1 MAQSIG
7 AMRLVIFDLDGT
19 ITWHDSFVPYVAG
32 FLLKHPRYLARLW
45 RVPGPLLRYPFDRR
59 DRGRLKESLMIGLLR
74 DVERAELASWTSPFV
89 ERLLARGCR
98 PQAMEQVR
106 LHRTQGDRLV
116 LLSASPDLYVPEI
129 GRRLGFD
136 ESISTGV
143 RWLRDRLSGEL
154 TTENRRG
161 EEKVR
166 VLEQLRARH
175 PGIEVVAYGNSDS
188 DFPHLQLADEGWL
201 ISSRRDLAR
210 RARELQLKTAAWT

>member
-1 MAQSIG
+1 
-7 AMRLVIFDLDGT
+7 MRLVIFDLDGT
-19 ITWHDSFVPYVAG
+19 ITWHDSFVPFIAG
-32 FLLKHPRYLARLW
+32 FVLKHPHYLVRLW
-45 RVPGPLLRYPFDRR
+45 RVPGPVLRYPFDGHNRE
-59 DRGRLKESLMIGLLR
+59 RLKESLMIGLLR
-74 DVERAELASWTSPFV
+74 GVERTTLAAWTSAFV
-89 ERLLARGCR
+89 DRLQTTGCR
-98 PQAMEQVR
+98 PQALEQIR
-106 LHRTQGDRLV
+106 IHRAQRDRLV

-143 RWLRDRLSGEL
+143 RWDRDRLSGEL

-175 PGIEVVAYGNSDS
+175 PGLEVVAYGNSDS

-201 ISSRRDLAR
+201 ISRR
-210 RARELQLKTAAWT
+210 RALVRRAHELQLKTAAWS